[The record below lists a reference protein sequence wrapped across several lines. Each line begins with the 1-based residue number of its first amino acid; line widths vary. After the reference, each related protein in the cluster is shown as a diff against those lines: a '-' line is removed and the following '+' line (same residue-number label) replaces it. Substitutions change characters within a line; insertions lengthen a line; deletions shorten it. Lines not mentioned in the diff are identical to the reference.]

1 MFWHTRT
8 YKTSQ
13 SVALNSTT
21 KYDIPSNVNIGSIW
35 LKVVGQ
41 IDAGNPFAGIEK
53 WRLIDYIDSV
63 DIIANGSDVIKS
75 LPATV
80 LSALCFY
87 DQGVFPPDQH
97 REYSQPYMRNNILI
111 NFGRYFRDPHMYIPA
126 GKYSSLELQI
136 KFSGLDAGF
145 QDGVIVDIIIEQPE
159 GGGVP
164 PSLGHMRTDVFRDYA
179 TTTGGIEYI
188 TLPKRELIRRI
199 IFQAWPDVDGNYIEE
214 GYCFDQIRELK
225 FTLRSG
231 TVEVYNGSLEHLA
244 KMEAMNAGGPIEKHG
259 HIYHTADK
267 GFYSGLGYVYACLVG
282 AGTKDGAVATVI
294 PTVEADMNKG
304 TQKMEAYSADEP
316 VTYQVKGL
324 MPDNCLNFRFD
335 NLPDPSTWLNPQSE
349 GDVDITLT
357 TRTGATYADGKV
369 KVCLDTLVPV

>member
-8 YKTSQ
+8 YKLTQ
-13 SVALNSTT
+13 SVALNGTT
-21 KYDIPSNVNIGSIW
+21 KFDLPANVNIGSIW
-35 LKVVGQ
+35 LRVVGQ
-41 IDAGNPFAGIEK
+41 VDVGNPFAGIEK

-111 NFGRYFRDPHMYIPA
+111 NFGRYFRDPNMYIPA
-126 GKYSSLELQI
+126 SKYASLELQI
-136 KFSGLDAGF
+136 KFSGTDTGW
-145 QDGVIVDIIIEQPE
+145 QDGITVDIVLEQPE
-159 GGGVP
+159 GSGVP
-164 PSLGHMRTDVFRDYA
+164 PSLGHMRTDVFRNY
-179 TTTGGIEYI
+179 TTITGGIEYI
-188 TLPKRELIRRI
+188 TLPKRELIRRV

-214 GYCFDQIRELK
+214 GYAFDQLKNIK

-231 TVEVYNGSLEHLA
+231 TTEVYNGSLEYLA
-244 KMEAMNAGGPIEKHG
+244 KMEAMNVGGHIEKHG
-259 HIYHTADK
+259 HVYHTADK
-267 GFYSGLGYVYACLVG
+267 GFYSGLGYVFACLVG
-282 AGTKDGAVATVI
+282 AGSKGGAVAAVV

-304 TQKMEAYSADEP
+304 TQKMEAYTGDEP

-335 NLPDPSTWLNPQSE
+335 NLPDPQTWLNPQAE

-357 TRTGATYADGKV
+357 TRTGATYADGTV
-369 KVCLDTLVPV
+369 KVCLDTLVPA